1 MPFLGR
7 FSNSLLISKPFR
19 ILSEPAP
26 AIFYIGTIGYDN
38 DQENS
43 ISNIAIDA
51 SGNTYMCGYE
61 SGSADNCLIMK
72 LNSSGV
78 IQWQKKLVLS
88 SMSGFLIKLDSN
100 RNVYVRCSNNTI
112 IKYNTSGTLQWQ
124 KQISSSSS
132 FSSMDVDSSGNIYLA
147 SYNAFMKLNS
157 SGVIQYQYINND
169 ITATSFISA
178 IKLDGNGN
186 IYHFNTI
193 TNNGITGP
201 MITKYN
207 NSGVIQWQKRLDLSS
222 LFGFTRT
229 MTVDVN
235 GNVYVVTDRI
245 GEYNS
250 SWSTFVSQITV
261 VKFDTSGAQ
270 LWAKQFNQIFNSHL
284 YSKNIIADSLGNV
297 YIQYDEQLQFS
308 DQRYFPG
315 IIKLNGATGDTTF
328 IRYIGSYSG
337 TYSPH
342 TNRGTSIIIDNSN
355 DIVIT
360 SSSNINRT
368 GSGATSSTY
377 FSRYKKEGT
386 PFGTTVT
393 VGNRSFNITN
403 YASYISN
410 TTETISSPSATLTNL
425 TSTSDTISNVNA
437 TITTPSFSSVVT
449 ITE

>member
-1 MPFLGR
+1 MPFLSR
-7 FSNSLLISKPFR
+7 FSNSLILSKPFR
-19 ILSEPAP
+19 IDPAP
-26 AIFYIGTIGYDN
+26 AIFYVGTIGYDN
-38 DQENS
+38 SQENF
-43 ISNIAIDA
+43 INNIAIDA

-61 SGSADNCLIMK
+61 SSSGNNCLIMK

-78 IQWQKKLVLS
+78 IQWQKKLSLS
-88 SMSGFLIKLDSN
+88 SMFGFNIKLDSN
-100 RNVYVRCSNNTI
+100 RNVYVLCSNNTI

-124 KQISSSSS
+124 KKLTTSSS
-132 FSSMDVDSSGNIYLA
+132 FNNMDVDSSGNIYLG
-147 SYNAFMKLNS
+147 SFNAFMKLNS
-157 SGVIQYQYINND
+157 SGVIQYQYINNA
-169 ITATSFISA
+169 ITGSNFDSV

-193 TNNGITGP
+193 TNNSITGP

-207 NSGVIQWQKRLDLSS
+207 NSGVIQWQKRVDLSS

-235 GNVYVVTDRI
+235 GNVYVVTDR
-245 GEYNS
+245 GGGYNS
-250 SWSTFVSQITV
+250 SWSTTVSRITV
-261 VKFDTSGAQ
+261 IKFDTSGTQ
-270 LWAKQFNQIFNSHL
+270 LWAKQFNQIFTSHL

-297 YIQYDEQLQFS
+297 YIQYDEQERFS

-328 IRYIGSYSG
+328 IRYIGSFSG
-337 TYSPH
+337 SYSPH
-342 TNRGTSIIIDNSN
+342 TNRGTSIIVDNSN

-360 SSSNINRT
+360 SSSNINQ

-393 VGNRSFNITN
+393 VGNRGINITN
-403 YASYISN
+403 YASYITN
-410 TTETISSPSATLTNL
+410 TTETISSPSATLTDL
-425 TSTSDTISNVNA
+425 TSTSDTISDVNA
-437 TITTPSFSSVVT
+437 TITTPTFSSVVT
-449 ITE
+449 ITA